1 MQNGPPYE
9 EHYEV
14 EGSLTSAVPPK
25 SLTTAHRFACDPLAK
40 LTDGAT
46 RDEFISDVELTP
58 QTDHLLNEVAA
69 GATVIVPA
77 LWFLEMSNVLLI
89 AQRRHRLTAGQRK
102 AAMEK
107 LTAMQL
113 TVDEEGT
120 RNAFGKTSELA
131 EKYGLTIYDATYL
144 ELALRRSLPLA
155 SRDEALRNAVK
166 QCGLKA
172 I

>member
-1 MQNGPPYE
+1 M
-9 EHYEV
+9 
-14 EGSLTSAVPPK
+14 SASFIVDA
-25 SLTTAHRFACDPLAK
+25 SVGFAWVYQ
-40 LTDGAT
+40 GQAT
-46 RDEFISDVELTP
+46 PE
-58 QTDHLLNEVAA
+58 TDHLLNEVAA
-69 GATVIVPA
+69 EATVIVPA
-77 LWFLEMSNVLLI
+77 LWFLEMSNVLLV

-113 TVDEEGT
+113 TVDEEGS

-155 SRDEALRNAVK
+155 SRDEALRNAAK
-166 QCGLKA
+166 QCGLKVL
-172 I
+172 

>member
-1 MQNGPPYE
+1 M
-9 EHYEV
+9 
-14 EGSLTSAVPPK
+14 SASFIVDA
-25 SLTTAHRFACDPLAK
+25 SVGFAWVYQGQATPE
-40 LTDGAT
+40 TD
-46 RDEFISDVELTP
+46 
-58 QTDHLLNEVAA
+58 QLLNEVSA

-89 AQRRHRLTAGQRK
+89 AQRRHRLTAIQRK

-113 TVDEEGT
+113 TVDEEGS

-144 ELALRRSLPLA
+144 EWALRRSLPLA
-155 SRDEALRNAVK
+155 SRDEALTKAATR
-166 QCGLKA
+166 CGIKSP
-172 I
+172 

>member
-1 MQNGPPYE
+1 
-9 EHYEV
+9 
-14 EGSLTSAVPPK
+14 
-25 SLTTAHRFACDPLAK
+25 
-40 LTDGAT
+40 
-46 RDEFISDVELTP
+46 
-58 QTDHLLNEVAA
+58 LLNEVAA

-77 LWFLEMSNVLLI
+77 LWFLEMSNVLLM
-89 AQRRHRLTAGQRK
+89 AQRRHRLTAAQRK

-144 ELALRRSLPLA
+144 ELASRRSLPLA
-155 SRDEALRNAVK
+155 SRDETLRNAAK

-172 I
+172 L